1 MLITVFG
8 YLYASVFM
16 TMHTL
21 SWSQLADV
29 DTDVSSIN
37 TAAEATT
44 VSNKLYQ
51 QGILLKRGYTAAS
64 SSDSTSL
71 FFLTLHTFQC
81 ATLKGWG
88 RG

>member
-8 YLYASVFM
+8 YLYTSVFM

-44 VSNKLYQ
+44 VSNKLYL
-51 QGILLKRGYTAAS
+51 QGIGGGRKFSLGGLGINIVRKAHENFQPHPLK
-64 SSDSTSL
+64 
-71 FFLTLHTFQC
+71 
-81 ATLKGWG
+81 
-88 RG
+88 